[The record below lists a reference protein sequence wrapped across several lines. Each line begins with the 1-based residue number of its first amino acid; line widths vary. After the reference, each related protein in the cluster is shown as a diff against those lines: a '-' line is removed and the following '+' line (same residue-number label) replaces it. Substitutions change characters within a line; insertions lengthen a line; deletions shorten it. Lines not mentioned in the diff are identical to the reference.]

1 MDVPPDGWLTLSE
14 AAARTGHTREAIR
27 QRIRRGSLPATK
39 GNDGQLRVQVRD
51 LVDLPPPDV
60 STGDPGQPGNANT
73 DAAAS
78 VLLATLV
85 DLRTTVDDLRTT
97 VDDLRTTLAATVD
110 KAHADRLVD
119 HGRAERAEAQAAAA
133 ADRAMLAERRLA
145 AAETALAEAR
155 TPWAVRVIRAWR
167 RPSQPET

>member
-27 QRIRRGSLPATK
+27 QRIRRGSLPASK
-39 GNDGQLRVQVRD
+39 GNDGQLRVQARD
-51 LVDLPPPDV
+51 LADLPPPGV
-60 STGDPGQPGNANT
+60 SAADPGQPENATT
-73 DAAAS
+73 DATAA

-85 DLRTTVDDLRTT
+85 DLRTT

-110 KAHADRLVD
+110 KAQADRLAD
-119 HGRAERAEAQAAAA
+119 HGRAERAEAQATAEAA
-133 ADRAMLAERRLA
+133 RAILAENRLA
-145 AAETALAEAR
+145 TVEAALAEAR

-167 RPSQPET
+167 R

>member
-1 MDVPPDGWLTLSE
+1 MDVPLDGWLTLTE

-39 GNDGQLRVQVRD
+39 GNDGQLRVQARD
-51 LVDLPPPDV
+51 LADLPPPDM
-60 STGDPGQPGNANT
+60 TADDPGHSR
-73 DAAAS
+73 DATPDATVA
-78 VLLATLV
+78 VPLATLV
-85 DLRTTVDDLRTT
+85 DLRTTMDDLRTT

-119 HGRAERAEAQAAAA
+119 HGRAERAEVQAAAA
-133 ADRAMLAERRLA
+133 ADRATLAENRLA
-145 AAETALAEAR
+145 AAEAALAEAR

-167 RPSQPET
+167 R